1 MLDQRCYVSILTQA
15 YVSQDTHPLEPSI
28 EEVECENELALLDKM
43 SEKEYQIIYSVDTRE
58 EAREYIEDYWE
69 DQRRERE
76 YYE

>member
-15 YVSQDTHPLEPSI
+15 YVSQDPYPLEPSI

-43 SEKEYQIIYSVDTRE
+43 SEKEYQTIYSVDTRE

-69 DQRRERE
+69 GQRRG